1 MSRVRAA
8 VALVA
13 LTAATV
19 PAEGAEPARV
29 RKTES
34 RLSATLGGTLAALGP
49 TVPGRRRFMEFAEE
63 GHVSGDYAR
72 QAGPGLDVGLE
83 YRLSGGFGVAAS
95 FNLVRR
101 DATSDWQAELPHP
114 LYVARPR
121 RASGTLDGLSY
132 GERAVHLGL
141 AYQFGRGRWRG
152 GLFAGPS
159 FVHVSAEL
167 VERVQYQHAFP
178 FDEVQVT
185 SLAKERFQ
193 RDAFGFHAGAEAG
206 YRSSPRLAALLRVRY
221 HQAALDLLDAPDAAS
236 LDAGGL
242 QAGLSIRLFF

>member
-1 MSRVRAA
+1 MSRIRAA
-8 VALVA
+8 LALAA
-13 LTAATV
+13 LAAARV
-19 PAEGAEPARV
+19 PAEGAPPAPV
-29 RKTES
+29 RKVQS

-49 TVPGRRRFMEFAEE
+49 AFPGRRQFTEFAEE
-63 GHVSGDYAR
+63 GHLSGEYAR

-83 YRLSGGFGVAAS
+83 FRLSGGFGVAAS
-95 FNLVRR
+95 FNLLRR

-121 RASGTLDGLSY
+121 HAAGTEDGLSY
-132 GERAVHLGL
+132 SERAVHLGL

-167 VERVQYQHAFP
+167 VERVHYEQAFP
-178 FDEVQVT
+178 YDEVQVT
-185 SLAKERFQ
+185 SVATDQLS
-193 RDAFGFHAGAEAG
+193 RDALGFHAGAEAG
-206 YRSSPRLAALLRVRY
+206 YHSSPRWAALLRVRY
-221 HQAALDLLDAPDAAS
+221 HQASLDLLDAPDAAS